1 MWSGFGDALA
11 QAVEM
16 VVTPLLFALAGWWL
30 DGRFGTAPVLVAVF
44 SAIGVLGVAA
54 RTYYAY
60 RAAMDRAEEGK
71 PWTTSRP

>member
-1 MWSGFGDALA
+1 MWRGFGDALA

-30 DGRFGTAPVLVAVF
+30 DGRFGTGPVLAL
-44 SAIGVLGVAA
+44 VLGGLGVVGVGA

-60 RAAMDRAEEGK
+60 RAAIERQEEGK
-71 PWTTSRP
+71 PWTANRP